1 MKKAT
6 KITLWIACGML
17 ILGLALYIAAVITT
31 GQFGLYRQELLIDSP
46 EDLETKT
53 VTIQDSFQNIRVEEL
68 SCDVRIAPSPDGTC
82 SVIYPTSKRYTHTA
96 TVSGDTLT
104 VRGTSVRSFM
114 NFFSIVLGTQE
125 VVIYLPFDEIDDLS
139 ITSVSGDISVPEGFS
154 IETLTV
160 KSTSGDIALACQVS
174 SSASVKTTSGEIE
187 LDHCNPQSLTCSSTS
202 GDLSVNHVAAGTLEI
217 STVSGEID
225 LEDITADEEA
235 HLSST
240 SGNIRFIQLESPYL
254 SARTVSGDVYGTVP
268 TAKDILTQTTSGN
281 VKISGSQEGQPQ
293 WRITTTSGNIRVSV
307 EPD

>member
-31 GQFGLYRQELLIDSP
+31 GQFGLYRQELLINAP
-46 EDLETKT
+46 EDLEMKT
-53 VTIQDSFQNIRVEEL
+53 VAIQDSFQNIRVEEL

-82 SVIYPTSKRYTHTA
+82 SVVYPTSKRYTHTA
-96 TVSGDTLT
+96 AVSGDTLT

-125 VVIYLPFDEIDDLS
+125 VVIYLPFDEIDDLF

-202 GDLSVNHVAAGTLEI
+202 GDLSVNHVATGTLEI

-281 VKISGSQEGQPQ
+281 VKISGSQEGQSQ

-307 EPD
+307 ESD